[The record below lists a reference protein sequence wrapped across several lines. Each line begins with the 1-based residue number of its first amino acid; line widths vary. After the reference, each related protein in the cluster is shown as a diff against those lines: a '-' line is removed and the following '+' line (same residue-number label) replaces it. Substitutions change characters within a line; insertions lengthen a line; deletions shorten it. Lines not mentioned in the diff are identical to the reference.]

1 MGKKHEVLVG
11 KGIRIERHG
20 RFISFDTSRSKSE
33 HKKIIAALASLRP
46 TLEKRIPEKAEHL
59 RKQLRCYNSFDIIAN
74 ASFINLFVDPEKY
87 KEYAHEG
94 LQFIVEYITL
104 LCLMNDFSEGE
115 NPLEQGPIDMQAI
128 QNAAM
133 EILNDT
139 LLYMAAKRVDPKN
152 LNPHTSL
159 ETFQYRSFCQNLVV
173 RNPGYSHHQTE
184 VLRNLY
190 SFEPVKN
197 WMRKSLS
204 FEIED
209 IISFIEAVEKIMN
222 GRISERRKQAIN
234 SEKQLR
240 REVRLFRQGKLKD
253 GECPEH
259 ILSEFAKLSE
269 KKMFRKIKYLLT
281 AWIFF
286 GLGTTLSFTAEELA
300 AESGKPVDICRKFLD
315 CFSIGFGEVPQ
326 DFMWPNPTHP
336 FRLRP
341 IVHHNK
347 RYLCPAPALLFWGA
361 RAALEELF
369 NPELP
374 KAVNKDVKLW
384 QRYQK
389 HRADYLVFEGMK
401 LLSEILKHGES
412 YHNLKY
418 KFAED
423 GQLKEYDLDGLIL
436 YDKCAFLVEGKA
448 GRLTEPAQRGAVD
461 RMISDLKKLL
471 VDSHEQATRAEKYIS
486 MSEEPVFI
494 LPDRQT
500 LKIDKGNLKNFFLVS
515 LTLDPL
521 DTFTPVLYQVA
532 ELGIFGEGK
541 LPWAVYLLDLKVITE
556 LIEFPSQF
564 IHYLNRRLRINELA
578 SIEAYDELDWLGY
591 YFLEGLYFEDIAKSG
606 INRFRLLSYT
616 TAMDEYFMYQTGER
630 ATPAPKPHQP
640 MPALFKQ
647 IILELEDKHPLGYS
661 EIICTLLDMDSKT
674 LNRFTKWFERSR
686 RNTKQYG
693 KIHDFTF
700 TLSDMETGI
709 TVMTCRDLHP
719 KEFEGRLESYCQLK
733 KYQLHRKRWV
743 AIGSHVGLP
752 GLVQFWGFA
761 DIPWEYDAE
770 MEELI
775 KVLPTEKTKDK
786 TNSDNN

>member
-1 MGKKHEVLVG
+1 MGKKHEVLIG

-20 RFISFDTSRSKSE
+20 RFVSFDTHRSESE
-33 HKKIIAALASLRP
+33 HKEIIAALASLRP
-46 TLEKRIPEKAEHL
+46 TLEKGIPQKAENL
-59 RKQLRCYNSFDIIAN
+59 QKQLREYNSFDIIAN
-74 ASFINLFVDPEKY
+74 ASLINLFVDPEKY

-104 LCLMNDFSEGE
+104 LCLMNDFSEGG
-115 NPLEQGPIDMQAI
+115 NPLEQGPLDIQAI

-133 EILNDT
+133 EILNNT
-139 LLYMAAKRVDPKN
+139 LLYMAAKRADPNN
-152 LNPHTSL
+152 LTPPTPL
-159 ETFQYRSFCQNLVV
+159 ETFQYRSFSRNLVV

-197 WMRKSLS
+197 WMRSSLG

-209 IISFIEAVEKIMN
+209 IISFVEAVEKIMN
-222 GRISERRKQAIN
+222 ERISERRKQAVD

-259 ILSEFAKLSE
+259 ILLELAKLSE
-269 KKMFRKIKYLLT
+269 KKMFRKIKGLLT

-300 AESGKPVDICRKFLD
+300 TESGKSVGICTKFLD

-326 DFMWPNPTHP
+326 DFIWPNPTHP
-336 FRLRP
+336 LRLRP
-341 IVHHNK
+341 IVHHNE
-347 RYLCPAPALLFWGA
+347 RYLCPAPALLLWGTKA
-361 RAALEELF
+361 TLEDLL
-369 NPELP
+369 NPESP

-401 LLSEILKHGES
+401 LLSEILKHGKS
-412 YHNLKY
+412 YQNLKY
-418 KFAED
+418 KFVED

-448 GRLTEPAQRGAVD
+448 GHLTEPAQRGAVD

-471 VDSHEQATRAEKYIS
+471 VESHAQATRAEKYIS
-486 MSEEPVFI
+486 MREEPVFE
-494 LPDRQT
+494 LSGGQT
-500 LKIDKGNLKNFFLVS
+500 LKIDKANLKNLFLVS

-541 LPWAVYLLDLKVITE
+541 LPWAVYLLDLKVIAE

-578 SIEAYDELDWLGY
+578 NIEAYDELDWLGY
-591 YFLEGLYFEDIAKSG
+591 YFLEGLYFEEIAKSG
-606 INRFRLLSYT
+606 IDQFRLLSYT
-616 TAMDEYFMYQTGER
+616 TAIDEYFMYQTGER
-630 ATPAPKPHQP
+630 ATPTPKPHQP
-640 MPALFKQ
+640 MPELFKQ

-661 EIICTLLDMDSKT
+661 EIICILLDMDSKT
-674 LNRFTKWFERSR
+674 RNKFTKWFERSR
-686 RNTKQYG
+686 QKTKQYG
-693 KIHDFTF
+693 KMHDFTF
-700 TLSDMETGI
+700 TFSHTETCI
-709 TVMTCRDLHP
+709 TVMTCRDLQP
-719 KEFEGRLESYCQLK
+719 KEFESRLESYCQLK
-733 KYQLHRKRWV
+733 KYQLHCKRWV

-752 GLVQFWGFA
+752 GLIQFWGFA
-761 DIPWEYDAE
+761 DAPWEYDAE

-775 KVLPTEKTKDK
+775 EVLPTKKTKHK
-786 TNSDNN
+786 TL